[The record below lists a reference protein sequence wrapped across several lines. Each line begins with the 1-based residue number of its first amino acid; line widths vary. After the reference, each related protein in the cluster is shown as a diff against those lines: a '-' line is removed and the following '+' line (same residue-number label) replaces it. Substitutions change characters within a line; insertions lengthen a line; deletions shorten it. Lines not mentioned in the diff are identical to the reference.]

1 MAKMTAEQLMG
12 GGTSSSGG
20 GSFVSQ
26 PGYQPYQPE
35 NDPVSLAIRQS
46 QEELDKPKKNKSL
59 GILMSLG
66 KGIIDFGAKAM
77 DVETNVAKGVLKGAG
92 ATAAGALSLGE
103 KAAGAITGQKNALGK
118 VVGGEDKTLG
128 EQFREELLTPKG
140 AAEKVGYGGEQIG
153 ELFWGSSAKK
163 LGESLLKKF
172 GSGWEKVG
180 RIIGAGTDYSL
191 KRSAQ
196 KASYEDIPDDLMMG
210 AAGEAI
216 SVLGE
221 GALKKVAEKLYQ
233 SALKPSTAIQPG
245 KVQELVQTGLNEKIL
260 LTQHAKDVVAGKI
273 DALDD
278 AIGNAIQFAEDSGK
292 TVSASEIK
300 PFIESS
306 KKFFGTQ
313 FDVKAGEKAISE
325 LDDFYTNFVTKY
337 GDELPPTVAQ
347 QLKRDTMAL
356 LRQSY
361 GQLSTVSFEGQKAGA
376 AGLRTGIEKATEGV
390 AGEINKKMAKFIELD
405 EVLDKA
411 VTRFGNSNLF
421 SLTGS
426 VIGTAAAGGG
436 FPGVVA
442 AGLSSLGTSAP
453 FKSAAAIVLNEL
465 GKMSSKTGVPL
476 QALLGRLADE
486 FKQ

>member
-35 NDPVSLAIRQS
+35 NDPVSLAIKQS

-77 DVETNVAKGVLKGAG
+77 DVETGVAKGVLKGAG
-92 ATAAGALSLGE
+92 ATAAGA
-103 KAAGAITGQKNALGK
+103 ITGQKNALGK
-118 VVGGEDKTLG
+118 AVGGEDKTLG

-356 LRQSY
+356 LRMSY

-442 AGLSSLGTSAP
+442 AGLSSLLELP
-453 FKSAAAIVLNEL
+453 HLKSAAAIVLNEL